1 MEDVYMEWKNIYRG
15 VFMGISD
22 IVPGVSGWTISV
34 LLGIYDRL
42 IESIT
47 GLFSAEWKRHLQFL
61 LPLGIGAALAI
72 FSFSHLM
79 DWLLANYSRPTFYL
93 FVGLILGSLPYL
105 FKESNLKNKMDNKK
119 YIALLV
125 IGIILINL
133 LPFDPTVGSVIT
145 ERTFSVY
152 AFLFFSGFV
161 ASAAMILPGIS
172 GSFVLL
178 VIGMYH
184 TIIHSLTELEIPVIL
199 IVSAGIAIGIL
210 TMSNI
215 INYFFKKF
223 RLESF
228 ALIIGLVI
236 GSVILIARK
245 SGYAAPVSEFV
256 LSLFVFLIG
265 ILIALSLGAAKVV
278 KE

>member
-1 MEDVYMEWKNIYRG
+1 MEWKNIYRG

-22 IVPGVSGWTISV
+22 IVPGVSGGTIAV

-93 FVGLILGSLPYL
+93 FIGLILGSLPYL
-105 FKESNLKNKMDNKK
+105 FKESDLRDKMENKK
-119 YIALLV
+119 YAALLV
-125 IGIILINL
+125 IGIVLINL
-133 LPFDPTVGSVIT
+133 LPVDPNGGAVID
-145 ERTFSVY
+145 ERSFGMY
-152 AFLFFSGFV
+152 LLLFLSGFL

-178 VIGMYH
+178 VLGIYH
-184 TIIHSLTELEIPVIL
+184 TIIHALTELEIPVI
-199 IVSAGIAIGIL
+199 IVVGAGIAIGIL
-210 TMSNI
+210 TMSKV

-223 RLESF
+223 RLETFS
-228 ALIIGLVI
+228 LIIGLVI

-245 SGYAAPVSEFV
+245 AGYASTPSEFA
-256 LSLFVFLIG
+256 LSLFVFFIG
-265 ILIALSLGAAKVV
+265 IFIALSLGAAKVAND
-278 KE
+278 